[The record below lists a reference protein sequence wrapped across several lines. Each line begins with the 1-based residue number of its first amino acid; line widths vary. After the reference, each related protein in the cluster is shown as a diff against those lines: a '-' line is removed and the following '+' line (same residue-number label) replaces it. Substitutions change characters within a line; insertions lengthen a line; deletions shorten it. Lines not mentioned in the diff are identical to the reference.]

1 MAGSSSTEPDV
12 VVVGAGSA
20 GAALA
25 ARLSEDPA
33 RTVLLLE
40 AGPDERSAATPAAVR
55 GLNFFGALESPGGCG
70 RTSSRRGPRAA
81 RRASTPGGGAW
92 AARRPSTR

>member
-12 VVVGAGSA
+12 LVVGAGSA

-33 RTVLLLE
+33 RTLNDLFATLVL
-40 AGPDERSAATPAAVR
+40 AGQIP
-55 GLNFFGALESPGGCG
+55 
-70 RTSSRRGPRAA
+70 
-81 RRASTPGGGAW
+81 
-92 AARRPSTR
+92 PSGKR